1 MKKVA
6 VIGSGISGTSAAYYL
21 NKLGYD
27 VYLFESGSHF
37 GGHTHTID
45 LEFEG
50 QRMPV
55 DTGFLVHND
64 RTYPNLIDFFEELKI
79 ETHLSEMSFSVV
91 RRTDDITWAGTNIFT
106 VFAQPGNLFSMRF
119 FRFLKEVLRFNKES
133 KKYLLE
139 YEGKPEL
146 TLDEMLI
153 KKGYTEDFKNWY
165 LLPMGGCIWS
175 SPTNEML
182 NFPAYTFLIFCLN
195 HGLLQIF
202 KRPQWKTVLNGC
214 RTYIEKALSQID
226 NKFLNEPV
234 LEVVSE
240 DNKLKLITEKR
251 IEYFDYCLIC
261 SHPPQTLEIFK
272 NADFLTKN
280 LLSKFK
286 YQKNIA
292 VLHFDE
298 SVLPREKIAW
308 AAWNYLSTELTSGN
322 DKVSVSYLINKLQ
335 PLPVEKAVIVTLNP
349 ASKIEKNKV
358 VKEINYQHP
367 LFSIDAIMAQ
377 REIVNIQGRQ
387 GVYFSGAWLRY
398 GFHEDGIL
406 SSKSVINKLLKD
418 DEKNEELLRI
428 L

>member
-37 GGHTHTID
+37 GGHTNTID
-45 LEFEG
+45 LDLEG
-50 QRMPV
+50 QRIPV

-214 RTYIEKALSQID
+214 RTYIETALSQID

-286 YQKNIA
+286 YQKNKA

-308 AAWNYLSTELTSGN
+308 AAWNYLSTESTSGN

-367 LFSIDAIMAQ
+367 LFSIDAIRAQ
-377 REIVNIQGRQ
+377 REMVNIQGRQ

>member
-37 GGHTHTID
+37 GGHTNTID
-45 LEFEG
+45 LDLEG
-50 QRMPV
+50 QRIPV

-286 YQKNIA
+286 YQKNKA

-308 AAWNYLSTELTSGN
+308 AAWNYLSTESTSGN

-367 LFSIDAIMAQ
+367 LFSIDAIRAQ
-377 REIVNIQGRQ
+377 REMVNIQGRQ

>member
-6 VIGSGISGTSAAYYL
+6 VIGSGISGTSASYYL

-27 VYLFESGSHF
+27 VHLFESGSHF
-37 GGHTHTID
+37 GGHTNTID
-45 LEFEG
+45 LDFDG
-50 QRMPV
+50 QRIPV

-79 ETHLSEMSFSVV
+79 ETHLSDMSFSVV
-91 RRTDDITWAGTNIFT
+91 RKTDDITWAGTNILT
-106 VFAQPGNLFSMRF
+106 VFTQPRNLFSMRF
-119 FRFLKEVLRFNKES
+119 YRFLKEVLRFNKES
-133 KKYLLE
+133 KKYLIE
-139 YEGKPEL
+139 YEGNPEL
-146 TLDEMLI
+146 TLNEMLI
-153 KKGYTEDFKNWY
+153 KENYSEDFKNWY

-175 SPTNEML
+175 SPTNEIL
-182 NFPAYTFLIFCLN
+182 KFPAYTFLIFCSN

-202 KRPQWKTVLNGC
+202 KRPQWKTVMNGC
-214 RTYIEKALSQID
+214 RTYIEKALFQID

-234 LEVVSE
+234 LGVISE
-240 DNKLKLITEKR
+240 ENKLKLITEKR

-261 SHPPQTLEIFK
+261 SHPPQTLEMFK
-272 NADFLTKN
+272 NADYLTKN

-286 YQKNIA
+286 YQKNKA

-308 AAWNYLSTELTSGN
+308 SAWNYLSTETTTGN
-322 DKVSVSYLINKLQ
+322 DTVSVSYLINKLQ
-335 PLPVEKAVIVTLNP
+335 PLPVNKAVIVTLNP
-349 ASKIEKNKV
+349 AIKIDKNKV
-358 VKEINYQHP
+358 VKEINYEHP
-367 LFSIDAIMAQ
+367 LFSKEAIMAQ
-377 REIVNIQGRQ
+377 QKMDSIQGRD

-406 SSKSVINKLLKD
+406 SSKSVINKLLED
-418 DEKNEELLRI
+418 DGKNERLLRI

>member
-27 VYLFESGSHF
+27 VYLFESGSYF
-37 GGHTHTID
+37 GGHTNTVD
-45 LEFEG
+45 VDFEG
-50 QRMPV
+50 QRVPV

-64 RTYPNLIDFFEELKI
+64 RTYPNLIDFFNELKI

-91 RRTDDITWAGTNIFT
+91 RKIDNITWAGTNILT
-106 VFAQPGNLFSMRF
+106 VFAQAKNLFSIRF
-119 FRFLKEVLRFNKES
+119 YSFLKEVLRFNNQS

-153 KKGYTEDFKNWY
+153 KKEYSDDFKNWY

-182 NFPAYTFLIFCLN
+182 KFPAYTFLIFCLN

-202 KRPQWKTVLNGC
+202 RRPQWKTVLNGC
-214 RTYIEKALSQID
+214 KTYIEKALFQID

-234 LEVVSE
+234 LEVISE
-240 DNKLKLITEKR
+240 DNRLKLITEKR
-251 IEYFDYCLIC
+251 IEYFDYCLMC
-261 SHPPQTLEIFK
+261 SHPPQTLQIFK
-272 NADFLTKN
+272 NADYLTKD

-286 YQKNIA
+286 FQKNKA

-298 SVLPREKIAW
+298 SVLPRKKIAW
-308 AAWNYLSTELTSGN
+308 AAWNYLSTESKCGN
-322 DKVSVSYLINKLQ
+322 DSVSVSYLINKLQ
-335 PLPVEKAVIVTLNP
+335 PLPLEKSVIVTLNP
-349 ASKIEKNKV
+349 VSKIDKNKIF
-358 VKEINYQHP
+358 KEIDYQHP
-367 LFSIDAIMAQ
+367 LFSADSILAQ
-377 REIVNIQGRQ
+377 RDIKNIQGRQ
-387 GVYFSGAWLRY
+387 RVYFSGAWLRY

-406 SSKSVINKLLKD
+406 SSKTVINKLLED
-418 DEKNEELLRI
+418 DGMNEGFLRV

>member
-214 RTYIEKALSQID
+214 RTYVEKALTKID

-251 IEYFDYCLIC
+251 LEYFDYCLIC

-286 YQKNIA
+286 YQKNKA

>member
-37 GGHTHTID
+37 GGHTNTID
-45 LEFEG
+45 LDLEG
-50 QRMPV
+50 QRIPV

-91 RRTDDITWAGTNIFT
+91 RRTDDIAWAGTNIFT

-146 TLDEMLI
+146 TLNEMLI

-175 SPTNEML
+175 SPSNEIL
-182 NFPAYTFLIFCLN
+182 KFPAYTFLIFCSN

-234 LEVVSE
+234 LEVISE
-240 DNKLKLITEKR
+240 ENKLKLITEKR

-286 YQKNIA
+286 YQKNKA

-308 AAWNYLSTELTSGN
+308 AAWNYLSTESTSGN

-367 LFSIDAIMAQ
+367 LFSIDAIRAQ

>member
-6 VIGSGISGTSAAYYL
+6 IIGSGISGTSSAYYL
-21 NKLGYD
+21 NKLGYE
-27 VYLFESGSHF
+27 VCLFESESYF
-37 GGHTHTID
+37 GGHTNTID
-45 LEFEG
+45 LDFEG
-50 QRMPV
+50 QKIPV

-64 RTYPNLIDFFEELKI
+64 RTYPNLLDFFEELKI
-79 ETHLSEMSFSVV
+79 ETQLSEMSFSVV
-91 RRTDDITWAGTNIFT
+91 SRNDNITWAGTNILT
-106 VFAQPGNLFSMRF
+106 VFAQPKNLLSIRF
-119 FRFLKEVLRFNKES
+119 YRFLKEVLRFNKES

-139 YEGKPEL
+139 YESKPEL
-146 TLDEMLI
+146 TLDEMLV
-153 KKGYTEDFKNWY
+153 KKEYSEDFKNWY

-175 SPTNEML
+175 SPTDEML
-182 NFPAYTFLIFCLN
+182 NFPAYTFLTFCLN

-202 KRPQWKTVLNGC
+202 GRPQWKTVSNGS

-234 LEVVSE
+234 LEVIAE

-251 IEYFDYCLIC
+251 VEHFDFCLLC
-261 SHPPQTLEIFK
+261 THPPQTLEICK
-272 NADFLTKN
+272 NISLSTKD

-286 YQKNIA
+286 YQKNKA

-298 SVLPREKIAW
+298 SVLPRKKIAW
-308 AAWNYLSTELTSGN
+308 AAWNYLSTASTSG
-322 DKVSVSYLINKLQ
+322 KETVSVSYLINKLQ
-335 PLPVEKAVIVTLNP
+335 RLPIEKAVIVTLNP
-349 ASKIEKNKV
+349 ASKIDKNKV
-358 VKEINYQHP
+358 VKELSYQHP
-367 LFSIDAIMAQ
+367 LFTKDTIMAQ
-377 REIVNIQGRQ
+377 RELGNIQGRQ

-418 DEKNEELLRI
+418 DGKNEGLLRI

>member
-153 KKGYTEDFKNWY
+153 TKGYTEDFKNWY

-286 YQKNIA
+286 YQKNKA

-308 AAWNYLSTELTSGN
+308 AAWNYLSAELTSGN

-349 ASKIEKNKV
+349 ASKIEKKKV

-377 REIVNIQGRQ
+377 REMVNIQGRQ

>member
-6 VIGSGISGTSAAYYL
+6 VIGSGISGTSASYYL

-27 VYLFESGSHF
+27 VYLFESGSYF
-37 GGHTHTID
+37 GGHTNTVD
-45 LEFEG
+45 LDFEG
-50 QRMPV
+50 QRIPV

-79 ETHLSEMSFSVV
+79 ETHLSDMSFSVV
-91 RRTDDITWAGTNIFT
+91 RRTDDITWAGTNILT
-106 VFAQPGNLFSMRF
+106 VFTQPRNLFSMRF
-119 FRFLKEVLRFNKES
+119 YRFLKEVLRFNKES
-133 KKYLLE
+133 KKYLIE

-146 TLDEMLI
+146 TLNEMLI
-153 KKGYTEDFKNWY
+153 KKDYSEDFKNWY

-175 SPTNEML
+175 SPSNEML
-182 NFPAYTFLIFCLN
+182 KFPAYTFLIFCLN

-202 KRPQWKTVLNGC
+202 RRPQWKTVLNGC
-214 RTYIEKALSQID
+214 RTYIEKALSRID
-226 NKFLNEPV
+226 KKFLNEPV
-234 LEVVSE
+234 LEVISE
-240 DNKLKLITEKR
+240 NNKLKLITEKR
-251 IEYFDYCLIC
+251 TEYFDYCLIC

-272 NADFLTKN
+272 NADYLTKN

-286 YQKNIA
+286 YQKNKA

-308 AAWNYLSTELTSGN
+308 AAWNYLSTESTSGN

-367 LFSIDAIMAQ
+367 LFSIDAIRAQ